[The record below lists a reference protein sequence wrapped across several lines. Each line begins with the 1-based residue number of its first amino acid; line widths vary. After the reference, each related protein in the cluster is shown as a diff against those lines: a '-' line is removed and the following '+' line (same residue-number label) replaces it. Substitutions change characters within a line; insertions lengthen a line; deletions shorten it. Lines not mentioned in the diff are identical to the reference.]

1 MRIPGLGPALAIAV
15 LAAGCA
21 PGWYHTHTAPA
32 VAPAPPPAPLPE
44 LTTEQRVDTAA
55 PFVAPGRYDVPDPLA
70 RLPLGEPVTL
80 SATAVSVPALLVAL
94 GEAVG
99 ISLVLDPEITGEITV
114 AFQDVPAREALRTVL
129 EQAGLFI
136 ATGPPEVPWAPVV
149 FYAVPVDI
157 DEASVETI
165 QARFGVSRTMAE
177 FIVRSR
183 VRDW

>member
-1 MRIPGLGPALAIAV
+1 MRHRQRR
-15 LAAGCA
+15 LAAAMALMVGGCA
-21 PGWYHTHTAPA
+21 PGWYHTHIPPTPG
-32 VAPAPPPAPLPE
+32 PAPESPPLPD
-44 LTTEQRVDTAA
+44 LTVEQRPDTLR

-70 RLPLGEPVTL
+70 RLPLGEPVTI
-80 SATAVSVPALLVAL
+80 SATNVSVPALLVAL

-99 ISLVLDPEITGEITV
+99 ISLVLDPEIDGEITV

-129 EQAGLFI
+129 EQAGIFI

-157 DEASVETI
+157 DEASVATI
-165 QARFGVSRTMAE
+165 QARFNVSREMAE

-183 VRDW
+183 VRH